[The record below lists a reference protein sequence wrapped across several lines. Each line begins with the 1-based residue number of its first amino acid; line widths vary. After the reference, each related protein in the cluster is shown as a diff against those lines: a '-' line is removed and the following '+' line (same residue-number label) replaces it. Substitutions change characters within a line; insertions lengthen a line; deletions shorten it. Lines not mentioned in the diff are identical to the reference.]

1 LKVNTNT
8 ISLYQSYVSKQCEKK
23 KRKKNCDSWHA
34 HLPVICMVAINDE
47 TQIKGEFDNDAIY
60 HFSVMPLQNVKNS
73 R

>member
-1 LKVNTNT
+1 
-8 ISLYQSYVSKQCEKK
+8 
-23 KRKKNCDSWHA
+23 
-34 HLPVICMVAINDE
+34 MVAINDE